1 MTAETFDATSHIIR
15 PLMTERSTLLKEQF
29 NQYVFAVMPTSTKTD
44 VKRAIEE
51 LFKVKVSAVRTMNVK
66 GKFRRFGKG
75 GGFKSDW
82 KKAIVTLKTGDK
94 IELVDQVS

>member
-1 MTAETFDATSHIIR
+1 MPVAEFDPTIHIIR
-15 PLMTERSTLLKEQF
+15 PLMTERTTLLKENF
-29 NQYVFAVMPTSTKTD
+29 NQYVFAVLPTSTKTD
-44 VKRAIEE
+44 VKRAVEE
-51 LFKVKVSAVRTMNVK
+51 LFKVKVSAVRTINVK